1 MQVSCAQVIIIRMKY
16 DKLRLKNQLC
26 HPLYSAANAVV
37 RSYEPHLKTIDLTYP
52 QYLVMMS
59 LWEQDEVTITKISED
74 TFFDS
79 GTLTPLLKRLADKG
93 FIKIAPS
100 KDDLRQKIVTVT
112 KKGEKLK
119 DHALDILPQL
129 AACFSPIT
137 LDEAHQLGILVRK
150 LTFGIAGK

>member
-1 MQVSCAQVIIIRMKY
+1 
-16 DKLRLKNQLC
+16 
-26 HPLYSAANAVV
+26 
-37 RSYEPHLKTIDLTYP
+37 
-52 QYLVMMS
+52 MMS

-79 GTLTPLLKRLADKG
+79 GTLTPLLKRLAHKG
-93 FIKIAPS
+93 FIKIVPS

-119 DHALDILPQL
+119 DQTLDILPQL

>member
-1 MQVSCAQVIIIRMKY
+1 MKY

-59 LWEQDEVTITKISED
+59 LWEQDQVTITKISED

-79 GTLTPLLKRLADKG
+79 GTLTPLVKRLTEKG
-93 FIKIAPS
+93 FIKTTPS

-119 DHALDILPQL
+119 DQTLTILPQL
-129 AACFSPIT
+129 AACFSSISIE
-137 LDEAHQLGILVRK
+137 EAHQLGTLVRK
-150 LTFGIAGK
+150 LTFGIAEKQLHNE